1 MPPKPTTAILK
12 KLRDVMKDTKYVCQ
26 NLQAYVI
33 PSCDAHQSEYIE
45 ACDKRRAFI
54 SGFTGSDGT
63 AIVTEKHAALWTDG
77 RYFLQAKQE
86 LDENWILMKMGI
98 TGTPTFDEFLA
109 DVLPMGSHVG
119 VDPFLMSFDSW
130 NTLFKELKIK
140 GHSLV
145 PVEKNLVDV
154 IWENKPVRPLNKV
167 DYLQVRYT
175 GKVWQEKVWEVQ
187 KEMQNENVS
196 ALIVTALDEIAW
208 LFNLRGSDIQFNP
221 VFYSYAVIT
230 LNSVFLFIDPER
242 LSSEA
247 KTSLENSSQSNMS
260 LRFCSYVSIMDTL
273 KNIIN
278 EKNEGKIWTSK
289 ESSYALVSLIPEE
302 RRHLDITPI
311 CVKKAIKNE
320 REIESSRYAH
330 LRDAVALCEFYC
342 WLSKEIDNGNVTE
355 IDAAKKL
362 EDFKKLQNVYV
373 GPSFETISSSG
384 PNGAVIHYRP
394 TEETNRK
401 VTTEEMYLCDCGSQ
415 YRDGG
420 TTDVTRTMHFGT
432 PTAFEKVCYTLVLK
446 GHIGLSSAIFP
457 KFAKG
462 HRLDSFARRPL
473 WDYGLD
479 YMHGTGHGVGAF
491 LNVHEG
497 PMGIHYRTYTNDPG
511 LQAGMILSIEPGYYE
526 DGKFGIRLENL
537 GLVKEIKTTHNF
549 HDTGFLTF
557 EPLTLVPFQAKFI
570 DPSLLND
577 NEIKWLN
584 EYHVTCREVI
594 GRILEEQGKTEALQW
609 LLKETE
615 PLG

>member
-109 DVLPMGSHVG
+109 DVLPMGSHV
-119 VDPFLMSFDSW
+119 DSW

-167 DYLQVRYT
+167 DYLQAKS
-175 GKVWQEKVWEVQ
+175 GKKSVEVQ

-230 LNSVFLFIDPER
+230 LNSVFLFIDPKR

-311 CVKKAIKNE
+311 CVK
-320 REIESSRYAH
+320 
-330 LRDAVALCEFYC
+330 
-342 WLSKEIDNGNVTE
+342 
-355 IDAAKKL
+355 
-362 EDFKKLQNVYV
+362 
-373 GPSFETISSSG
+373 
-384 PNGAVIHYRP
+384 RP
-394 TEETNRK
+394 
-401 VTTEEMYLCDCGSQ
+401 
-415 YRDGG
+415 
-420 TTDVTRTMHFGT
+420 
-432 PTAFEKVCYTLVLK
+432 
-446 GHIGLSSAIFP
+446 
-457 KFAKG
+457 
-462 HRLDSFARRPL
+462 
-473 WDYGLD
+473 
-479 YMHGTGHGVGAF
+479 
-491 LNVHEG
+491 
-497 PMGIHYRTYTNDPG
+497 
-511 LQAGMILSIEPGYYE
+511 
-526 DGKFGIRLENL
+526 
-537 GLVKEIKTTHNF
+537 
-549 HDTGFLTF
+549 
-557 EPLTLVPFQAKFI
+557 
-570 DPSLLND
+570 
-577 NEIKWLN
+577 
-584 EYHVTCREVI
+584 
-594 GRILEEQGKTEALQW
+594 
-609 LLKETE
+609 
-615 PLG
+615 

>member
-1 MPPKPTTAILK
+1 MPPKPTTALLK
-12 KLRDVMKDTKYVCQ
+12 KLRDVMKNTNYVCQ

-45 ACDKRRAFI
+45 ACDQRRAFI

-77 RYFLQAKQE
+77 RYFLQAEQE
-86 LDENWILMKMGI
+86 LDENWILMKKD
-98 TGTPTFDEFLA
+98 TAGTPTFDQFLA

-119 VDPFLMSFDSW
+119 VDPFLISYDSW
-130 NTLFKELKIK
+130 DTLFEELKNK
-140 GHSLV
+140 GHSLI
-145 PVEKNLVDV
+145 PVQKNLIDV
-154 IWENKPVRPLNKV
+154 IWENRPGRAFNKIDCLLV
-167 DYLQVRYT
+167 KYT
-175 GKVWQEKVWEVQ
+175 GKSWQEKVWDVQ
-187 KEMQNENVS
+187 KEMRSKNASV
-196 ALIVTALDEIAW
+196 LIVTALDEVAW

-242 LSSEA
+242 LSLEA
-247 KTSLENSSQSNMS
+247 KASLESPNQGNIK
-260 LRFCSYVSIMDTL
+260 FCSYDSIMDTL

-278 EKNEGKIWTSK
+278 EKDEGKIWIS
-289 ESSYALVSLIPEE
+289 EQASYALVSLIPEE
-302 RRHLDITPI
+302 RRHLNITPI
-311 CVKKAIKNE
+311 SIKKAIKNE
-320 REIESSRYAH
+320 QEIESSRSAH
-330 LRDAVALCEFYC
+330 IKDAVTLCEFYC
-342 WLSKEIDNGNVTE
+342 WLSKDINYGNVTE

-362 EDFKKLQNVYV
+362 EDFKRLQDNYV

-384 PNGAVIHYRP
+384 PNGAIIHYRP
-394 TEETNRK
+394 KEDTNRK
-401 VTTEEMYLCDCGSQ
+401 ITTEEIYLCDCGSQ
-415 YRDGG
+415 YSDGG
-420 TTDVTRTMHFGT
+420 TTDVTRTVHFGT
-432 PTAFEKVCYTLVLK
+432 PSAFEKVCYTLVLK
-446 GHIGLSSAIFP
+446 GLIGLSGAIFP

-462 HRLDSFARRPL
+462 RRLDSFARRPL

-497 PMGIHYRTYTNDPG
+497 PIGIHNRNNTNDPG

-537 GLVKEIKTTHNF
+537 ALVKEIKTTYNF
-549 HDTGFLTF
+549 RDTGFLTF
-557 EPLTLVPFQAKFI
+557 EPLTLVPFQTRLI

-577 NEIKWLN
+577 KEIKWLN
-584 EYHVTCREVI
+584 EYHVACREVV
-594 GRILEEQGKTEALQW
+594 GKILEEQGKTEALQW
-609 LLKETE
+609 LFKETQ